1 MIFRSPWPDIEIPA
15 QSVTDFV
22 FANEASHAQKIAFI
36 DGPTG
41 RTLTHGQVHGMAR
54 RVASA
59 LLKERGLRKGDVFC
73 IFCPNLPEY
82 VVAFHG
88 VAMAGGVVTTASPLC
103 TTETL
108 AEQLGDSRARYLL
121 TVPPFIGVALEAAKV
136 AGVEEV
142 FVFGEAEGATPFAAL
157 VAEEAGL
164 LRIEID
170 PARDLVA
177 LPYSS
182 GTTGRAKGVM
192 LTHRNMVAMMAQLET
207 LWGDATEDQ
216 SLAVLPFFHCYGL
229 LAFVCMT
236 VRRGLSCVTMPR
248 FDFEQFLQLIER
260 HRVTSLMLV
269 PPIVLALAKHPLVA
283 KYDLSSVQ
291 FINSGAAP
299 LGEALQ
305 NEAGA
310 RMGVEVRQG
319 YGMSESTLAVS
330 GRRRDDDPA
339 KPGAVGRLL
348 PNNEARVI
356 DVATGAD
363 LGPNQRGELLV
374 RGPTVMRGYFGN
386 VRATDATIDADG
398 WLHTGD
404 VVVIDD
410 DGEFFIVDRLK
421 ELIKVN
427 AHQVAPAQLESVLL
441 THPAVADAAVIGI
454 PHEETGEA
462 PKAFVVK
469 RAEVSEAEL
478 VAHVAAH
485 VEPYARVRAVAF
497 VDAIPKSPSGKILR
511 RELRERIV
519 V

>member
-1 MIFRSPWPDIEIPA
+1 MIFRSPWPDIEIPDH
-15 QSVTDFV
+15 SVGDHV
-22 FANEASHAQKIAFI
+22 FADLAAHADKTAFI

-41 RTLTHGQVHGMAR
+41 RTLTHGQVFGMAR
-54 RVASA
+54 RVAGA
-59 LLKERGLRKGDVFC
+59 LLRRGLGKGDVFG

-103 TTETL
+103 TAETL
-108 AEQLGDSRARYLL
+108 AEQLGDSKARYLL
-121 TVPPFIGVALEAAKV
+121 TIPPFIGVALAAAKA

-157 VAEEAGL
+157 VAEEAGTFKV
-164 LRIEID
+164 EID

-192 LTHRNMVAMMAQLET
+192 LTHRNLVAMMAQLET
-207 LWGDATEDQ
+207 LFGERTDDK

-236 VRRGLSCVTMPR
+236 VLRGSTCVTMPR
-248 FDFEQFLQLIER
+248 FDLEQFLQLIER
-260 HRVTSLMLV
+260 HRVTSLMVV

-283 KYDLSSVQ
+283 KHDLSSVE

-305 NEAGA
+305 NEASA

-319 YGMSESTLAVS
+319 YGMSECTLAVS
-330 GRRRDDDPA
+330 GRRRDGDPG

-348 PNNEARVI
+348 PNMEARLL
-356 DVATGAD
+356 DTSTGAE
-363 LGPNQRGELLV
+363 LGPNQRGELVV

-386 VRATDATIDADG
+386 VQATDATIDADG

-404 VVVIDD
+404 VVVIDG
-410 DGEFFIVDRLK
+410 DGQLFIVDRLK

-454 PHEETGEA
+454 PDEETGES

-469 RAEVSEAEL
+469 RGDVSDEAL
-478 VAHVAAH
+478 IAHVAGH
-485 VEPYARVRAVAF
+485 VEPYAKVRSVEF

-511 RELRERIV
+511 RELRERAT
-519 V
+519 